1 MDRVG
6 GLSKCDVQT
15 GWVEHTTDSVSS
27 CYHFSGIVLAP
38 WLEAQENCQKRG
50 GDLVVISSDDE
61 NDIVYG
67 MAGGEAF
74 KVCRYLKKMNTYL
87 LYQINGI
94 IFIFLDLDWPFEL

>member
-1 MDRVG
+1 MDHVG
-6 GLSKCDVQT
+6 GLSKCDVQN

-27 CYHFSGIVLAP
+27 CYHFSGIILAP

-50 GDLVVISSDDE
+50 GDLVVISSDNE

-74 KVCRYLKKMNTYL
+74 KVCRYFEKMKAFLLHQFYL
-87 LYQINGI
+87 I
-94 IFIFLDLDWPFEL
+94 ILIFLDMDWPFEL